1 MIMRITPKEIPGG
14 GREAQG
20 TRSIATRCVYRCP
33 TSQKDWDR
41 DLGVMGFIYD
51 SYLPAMKFY
60 NQTTYKNCKIQN
72 P

>member
-1 MIMRITPKEIPGG
+1 MIMRITPKEILVGEEKHKV
-14 GREAQG
+14 REVLLG
-20 TRSIATRCVYRCP
+20 VYRCP

-41 DLGVMGFIYD
+41 DLGVMGSIYD